1 MITTT
6 ASATLKTCET
16 IPRTVPFQPTNG
28 ERSMSKAE
36 ELQRI
41 YEANIACGDISGIA
55 EARMLAEITAA
66 EAEEHAALQSVA
78 V

>member
-1 MITTT
+1 
-6 ASATLKTCET
+6 
-16 IPRTVPFQPTNG
+16 
-28 ERSMSKAE
+28 MSKAE

-66 EAEEHAALQSVA
+66 EAEEHAAPQSVA
-78 V
+78 A